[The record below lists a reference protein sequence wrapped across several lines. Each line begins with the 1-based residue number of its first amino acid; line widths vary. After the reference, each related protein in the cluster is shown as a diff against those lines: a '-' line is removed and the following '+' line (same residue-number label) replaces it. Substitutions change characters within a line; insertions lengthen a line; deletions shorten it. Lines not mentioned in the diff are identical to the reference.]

1 MKLKSVHVRKRCRC
15 PGCRE
20 KCSEANIVDHIESC
34 NVEKSFYNQ
43 NHSFGSTEQ
52 QQVAMITPSMNH
64 SLAAHQDDISLI

>member
-1 MKLKSVHVRKRCRC
+1 MKLKSIHIRKSC

-43 NHSFGSTEQ
+43 NHSFERTEQ

-64 SLAAHQDDISLI
+64 SLAAHQNDISLI